1 MSIFGKSSETKQP
14 EPTPPAAKAAL
25 ANPPVAPSRGACV
38 IGSKTTVKG
47 DLLGDEDVLV
57 EGRVEGQIR
66 ISKDLRIGV
75 GGSVRASVEASVIVV
90 AGECTGDCAAVQRVE
105 IQATGKLNGNIR
117 APRIVIAEGATF
129 RGNSE
134 MTSKR

>member
-1 MSIFGKSSETKQP
+1 MSIFGKSAETKQP
-14 EPTPPAAKAAL
+14 EPAPTAPKAATATPPA
-25 ANPPVAPSRGACV
+25 APSRGACV

-75 GGSVRASVEASVIVV
+75 GGNVKASIEASAIVI

-105 IQATGKLNGNIR
+105 IQSTGKLNGNIR

-134 MTSKR
+134 MTTKR